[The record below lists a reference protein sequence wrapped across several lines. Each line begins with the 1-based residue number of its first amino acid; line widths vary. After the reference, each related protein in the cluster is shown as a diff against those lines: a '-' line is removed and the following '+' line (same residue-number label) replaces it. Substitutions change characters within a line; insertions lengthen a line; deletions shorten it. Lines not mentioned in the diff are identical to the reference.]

1 MSPKLFVLGKS
12 KSFLEYYHFIQTE
25 NWEVEKNIQSS
36 IDFIGT
42 EKSNISHKFLKT
54 WRSPFIDID

>member
-42 EKSNISHKFLKT
+42 E
-54 WRSPFIDID
+54 